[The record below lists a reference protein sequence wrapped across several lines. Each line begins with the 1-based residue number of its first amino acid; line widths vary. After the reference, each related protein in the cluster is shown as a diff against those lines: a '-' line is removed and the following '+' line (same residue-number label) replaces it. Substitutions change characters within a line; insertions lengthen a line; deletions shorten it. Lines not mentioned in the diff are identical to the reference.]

1 MISKNTTK
9 IKEKKYH
16 KFKVLFFINQKLR
29 NIVIYVNLAQI
40 VYQSK
45 QFITYID
52 QILSYFFIMFI
63 NFVILYITKENCIF
77 IVNFHYFR

>member
-45 QFITYID
+45 
-52 QILSYFFIMFI
+52 
-63 NFVILYITKENCIF
+63 
-77 IVNFHYFR
+77 